1 MFIFAQAKLDVMGN
15 KIMKIAYLAFIA
27 LLTIGLVVFMIAHI
41 SKGLSGGNQKL
52 LLGAYILMIIWA
64 LMKLS
69 AAIKNL
75 KD

>member
-1 MFIFAQAKLDVMGN
+1 MLIFAEAKQQVMGS
-15 KIMKIAYLAFIA
+15 KIFKIAYVAFIA

-41 SKGLSGGNQKL
+41 SKGLAGGNQKL

-75 KD
+75 KE

>member
-1 MFIFAQAKLDVMGN
+1 MGSKIF
-15 KIMKIAYLAFIA
+15 KIAYVAFIA

-41 SKGLSGGNQKL
+41 TKGLAGGNEKL
-52 LLGAYILMIIWA
+52 LLGAYILMIVWA

-75 KD
+75 KN